1 MDGSRP
7 RGSVVSSPLS
17 HGPHTLN
24 HFSVFF
30 RYSGGRNDGKAQRLC
45 PFDLRMVPQT
55 LKNARRGISDEL
67 EHRGERIGSARLF
80 RPNQAKELTES
91 IARSLYEVRTAVGHQ

>member
-1 MDGSRP
+1 
-7 RGSVVSSPLS
+7 
-17 HGPHTLN
+17 
-24 HFSVFF
+24 
-30 RYSGGRNDGKAQRLC
+30 
-45 PFDLRMVPQT
+45 MVPQT